1 MATKNNESLTSLNVK
16 KNKTEVTI
24 QMLLSKTTEEVELC
38 ILSDANMRVIEYC
51 DVSKYAPGDN
61 YTQAKSIFDASW
73 AEQEEKKRLVDRNL
87 YFPVIDIKVQDDM
100 EGFLQVNKTVPGKM
114 SFNGN
119 FIPKNREVKERMYFS
134 ASELEHWENAILF
147 DPNNNT
153 IDNFGIR
160 TIIANTGE
168 IQYSFHTLREDWSGE
183 ICVYSLEGERKLL
196 AKTRIDC
203 VNKTDESV
211 KDNKVLN
218 SLSWT
223 IKYILK
229 CINEKEDS
237 PTYGGT
243 FLLYDMDART
253 FLRSDWPWTWGI
265 VATLLLKASKLD
277 HLDIDMTMEELREI
291 ANSIA
296 DATLEQ
302 QIIDPKHQAFGLVRT
317 TNEPGSTWEHGFQN
331 RASTADTL
339 YLVGWT
345 WIPFYKATGDVKYLE
360 ASKKAADAAGKLMEQ
375 YSGTMIPQAYDLKD
389 DTFYGH
395 MFFETS
401 MGIIG
406 LSRVYMAT
414 KEDKYKKILKEFVN
428 RLLVAFKREDG
439 LWDTWI
445 HEDNDSVATCNYFTK
460 SFGYCVEGLLEAHI
474 ALPEGGF
481 LEQAEKISELVL
493 EAQFDDGSWAVR
505 WDRSAEEVGK
515 TDKGTALWALLFTRL
530 YKITKNEKYKIAGDK
545 AINWCMDHQYFGEDL
560 MARGGIVGRSWTS
573 GIVYRH
579 WFDMITTYTMG
590 FYGNAIVEGLEGGY
604 NESN

>member
-1 MATKNNESLTSLNVK
+1 MSNSISQSIPTLNVNQN
-16 KNKTEVTI
+16 KNEVLI
-24 QMLLSKTTEEVELC
+24 QMQLPDSIREVEIC
-38 ILSDANMRVIEYC
+38 IFSDANNSVIEYC

-61 YTQAKSIFDASW
+61 FTQAKQIFDASW
-73 AEQEEKKRLVDRNL
+73 AEQEEKKRLVDKNL
-87 YFPVIDIKVQDDM
+87 YFPVLDIEVQNNM
-100 EGFLQVNKTVPGKM
+100 EGFLQVKKAVPGKM
-114 SFNGN
+114 VFNGN
-119 FIPKNREVKERMYFS
+119 FIPEYRAVTDTMYFT
-134 ASELEHWENAILF
+134 ASELENWENALLF
-147 DPNNNT
+147 DPNKNT
-153 IDNFGIR
+153 IEKFGVR
-160 TIIANTGE
+160 TVVQNSGE
-168 IQYSFHTLREDWSGE
+168 INYSFHTLREDWSGKV
-183 ICVYSLEGERKLL
+183 CVYSLDGERKLL
-196 AKTRIDC
+196 AQTRVDY
-203 VNKTDESV
+203 VNEANDIVQNE
-211 KDNKVLN
+211 KDDKVLN

-229 CINEKEDS
+229 CINKKKDS

-265 VATLLLKASKLD
+265 VATLLLQASKLD
-277 HLDIDMTMEELREI
+277 KLDIDISMEELRGI
-291 ANSIA
+291 AISIA

-302 QIIDPKHQAFGLVRT
+302 QITASKHPAYGLVRT
-317 TNEPGSTWEHGFQN
+317 TNEPGSTWNHGFQN

-345 WIPFYKATGDVKYLE
+345 WIPFYKVTGDVKYLK
-360 ASKKAADAAGKLMEQ
+360 ASKKAVEAAGILMEQ
-375 YSGTMIPQAYDLKD
+375 YSGTLIPQAYDLKSD
-389 DTFYGH
+389 SFYGH

-414 KEDKYKKILKEFVN
+414 QDDKYKKILEEFVN

-445 HEDNDSVATCNYFTK
+445 HVDDDSVAKCNYFTK
-460 SFGYCVEGLLEAHI
+460 SFGYCVEGLMEAHI
-474 ALPEGGF
+474 ALPKGGF

-505 WDRSAEEVGK
+505 WDRTAEEVGI

-530 YKITKNEKYKIAGDK
+530 YKVTKNEKYKTAGDR
-545 AINWCMDHQYFGEDL
+545 AIDWCMKHQYFGDDL
-560 MARGGIVGRSWTS
+560 MARGGIVGRAWTS

-590 FYGNAIVEGLEGGY
+590 FYGNAVVESLDI
-604 NESN
+604 